1 MAEGNVERQWNT
13 ATRKRTTDD
22 EDGRKAREIP
32 EARGGRAGMEKK
44 ENRIKENKT
53 RKESKASR
61 NNYYHQLVSTA
72 MWNFIP
78 AIYMNH
84 LYL

>member
-1 MAEGNVERQWNT
+1 MRT
-13 ATRKRTTDD
+13 RTTDD
-22 EDGRKAREIP
+22 EDGRKARETP
-32 EARGGRAGMEKK
+32 EARDGRARMEKK

-61 NNYYHQLVSTA
+61 NNYYHQLFRTA
-72 MWNFIP
+72 TCNFIP
-78 AIYMNH
+78 ALYMNH